1 MGTRSCVPGNIY
13 MDHITAVQEKKYFHW
28 VRLVV
33 LDMIVVMA
41 IAHWNSEST
50 SCLGS
55 SILQLSSLI
64 INNI

>member
-1 MGTRSCVPGNIY
+1 